1 MKAGKSKG
9 KGILSF
15 QGEQIFMGKNR
26 YLTAQEAATE
36 LDISLDTL
44 YAYVSRGLIRSEASD
59 GQKRS
64 RWYPL
69 EDVQRLNKHKEE
81 SRHPAKVAAGA
92 MQAGTPV
99 MESAI
104 TMITDDRF
112 YYRGHDALRL
122 ATRHSVEQVAALI
135 WTGDFSAEQS
145 LFSRTLPE
153 RMLARYQKIFS
164 FFFELTPLEAF
175 QVCLPLAALD
185 DIAAY
190 DLRAEAVAQTGA
202 RILQLLAIVA
212 AGGQYTM
219 HGIAQTVQ
227 RGWVPHDERA
237 ATLLTAALILCADQ
251 ELNVTT
257 FTARCVASA
266 GSTPY
271 AVVCAGLSALQGIK
285 HAGQTERI
293 EAFLRET
300 DSPVNVRSSIA
311 SLLKRGEPIPGFG
324 EVVPGFG
331 SVFYPAG
338 DPRGKLLLELTA
350 QAYPKALEVLL
361 AQRVTEETFDLLGE
375 RPTIFFALVTL
386 ARALNLPPGGAIAL
400 FALGRTIGWIGHS
413 IEQYQANQVIRP
425 RARYI
430 GPPPQR

>member
-1 MKAGKSKG
+1 
-9 KGILSF
+9 
-15 QGEQIFMGKNR
+15 MGKNR

-36 LDISLDTL
+36 LGISQDTL

-64 RWYPL
+64 RWYPM
-69 EDVQRLNKHKEE
+69 EDVERLKKHKGEY
-81 SRHPAKVAAGA
+81 RHPDKVAAGA

-104 TMITDDRF
+104 TMITNDHF
-112 YYRGHDALRL
+112 YYRGHDALLL
-122 ATRHSVEQVAALI
+122 ATTHSVEQVASLI
-135 WTGDFSAEQS
+135 WTGDISKEHS
-145 LFSRTLPE
+145 LFLRTPPE
-153 RMLARYQKIFS
+153 NMLARYQKIRFHLNG
-164 FFFELTPLEAF
+164 LTPLEAF

-271 AVVCAGLSALQGIK
+271 AVVCSGLSALQGIK

-300 DSPVNVRSSIA
+300 DAPTNVRSSIT
-311 SLLKRGEPIPGFG
+311 SLLKRGESIPGFG

-331 SVFYPAG
+331 SVFYPVG

-350 QAYPKALEVLL
+350 QVYPHSPAVLL
-361 AQRVTEETFDLLGE
+361 AQRITEDTNNLLGE
-375 RPTIFFALVTL
+375 RPTIFFGLVTL
-386 ARALNLPPGGAIAL
+386 ARALHLPPGGAIAL
-400 FALGRTIGWIGHS
+400 FALGRTIGWIGHC

-430 GPPPQR
+430 GPPPQ

>member
-1 MKAGKSKG
+1 MA
-9 KGILSF
+9 
-15 QGEQIFMGKNR
+15 KNR
-26 YLTAQEAATE
+26 YLTAQEAAAE
-36 LDISLDTL
+36 LGISLDTL
-44 YAYVSRGLIRSEASD
+44 YAYVSRGLIRSEAGD

-69 EDVQRLNKHKEE
+69 EDVQRLKKHKGEY
-81 SRHPAKVAAGA
+81 RHPDRVAAGA

-112 YYRGHDALRL
+112 YYRGHDALAL
-122 ATRHSVEQVAALI
+122 ATTRSVEQVAALI
-135 WTGDFSAEQS
+135 WTGDFLATQP
-145 LFSRTLPE
+145 LFSRTPPE
-153 RMLARYQKIFS
+153 EMHTSYQKVCSHITG
-164 FFFELTPLEAF
+164 LAPLESF

-190 DLRAEAVAQTGA
+190 DLRPEAVAQTGA
-202 RILQLLAIVA
+202 RILQLLATVA
-212 AGGQYTM
+212 AGGKHTAQR
-219 HGIAQTVQ
+219 IAQALQ
-227 RGWVPHDERA
+227 QGWVPQDERA
-237 ATLLTAALILCADQ
+237 AALLAAALILCADQ

-271 AVVCAGLSALQGIK
+271 AVVCSGLSALQGVK

-293 EAFLRET
+293 EVFLRET
-300 DSPVNVRSSIA
+300 GAPSNVRSSLA

-331 SVFYPAG
+331 PVFYPTG

-350 QAYPKALEVLL
+350 QAHPQVPAVVL
-361 AQRVTEETFDLLGE
+361 ARRIAEETYDLLGE
-375 RPTIFFALVTL
+375 RPTIFFGLVIL
-386 ARALNLPPGGAIAL
+386 ARALDLPPGSAIAL

-425 RARYI
+425 RARYV
-430 GPPPQR
+430 GPSPLEKA

>member
-1 MKAGKSKG
+1 
-9 KGILSF
+9 
-15 QGEQIFMGKNR
+15 MGKNR
-26 YLTAQEAATE
+26 YLTAQEAAAE
-36 LDISLDTL
+36 LGISQDTL

-69 EDVQRLNKHKEE
+69 EDVQRLKKHKGEY
-81 SRHPAKVAAGA
+81 RHPDKVAAGA

-112 YYRGHDALRL
+112 YYRGHDALTL
-122 ATRHSVEQVAALI
+122 ATTHSVEQVAALI
-135 WTGDFSAEQS
+135 WTGDFSAEHS

-153 RMLARYQKIFS
+153 SMLARYQKICS
-164 FFFELTPLEAF
+164 SLIELTPLEAF

-271 AVVCAGLSALQGIK
+271 AVVCSGLSALQGIK
-285 HAGQTERI
+285 HAGQTGRI

-300 DSPVNVRSSIA
+300 DAPANVRSSIT
-311 SLLKRGEPIPGFG
+311 SLLKRGESIPGFG

-331 SVFYPAG
+331 SVFYPVG

-350 QAYPKALEVLL
+350 QVYPHSPAVLL
-361 AQRVTEETFDLLGE
+361 AQRITEDTNNLLGE
-375 RPTIFFALVTL
+375 RPTIFFGLVTL
-386 ARALNLPPGGAIAL
+386 AHALHLPPGGAIAL
-400 FALGRTIGWIGHS
+400 FALGRTIGWIGHC

-430 GPPPQR
+430 GPPPQ

>member
-1 MKAGKSKG
+1 
-9 KGILSF
+9 
-15 QGEQIFMGKNR
+15 
-26 YLTAQEAATE
+26 
-36 LDISLDTL
+36 
-44 YAYVSRGLIRSEASD
+44 
-59 GQKRS
+59 
-64 RWYPL
+64 
-69 EDVQRLNKHKEE
+69 
-81 SRHPAKVAAGA
+81 

-122 ATRHSVEQVAALI
+122 ATTHSVEQVASLI

-145 LFSRTLPE
+145 LFSRTPPE
-153 RMLARYQKIFS
+153 SMLARYHKICPYLAG
-164 FFFELTPLEAF
+164 LTPLEAF
-175 QVCLPLAALD
+175 QVCLPVVALD

-190 DLRAEAVAQTGA
+190 DLRPEAVAQTGA

-212 AGGQYTM
+212 ADGQRPM

-237 ATLLTAALILCADQ
+237 TGLLTAALILCADQ

-271 AVVCAGLSALQGIK
+271 AVVCSGLSALQGIK

-300 DSPVNVRSSIA
+300 DTPANVRSSMT

-331 SVFYPAG
+331 SVFYPVG
-338 DPRGKLLLELTA
+338 DPRGKLMLELTA
-350 QAYPKALEVLL
+350 QVYPHSPAVLL
-361 AQRVTEETFDLLGE
+361 AQRITEETNDLLGE
-375 RPTIFFALVTL
+375 RPTIFFGLVTL
-386 ARALNLPPGGAIAL
+386 ARVLNLPPGGAIAL
-400 FALGRTIGWIGHS
+400 FALGRTIGWIGHC

-430 GPPPQR
+430 GPPPQ

>member
-36 LDISLDTL
+36 LGISLDTL

-69 EDVQRLNKHKEE
+69 EDVQRLKKHKGEF
-81 SRHPAKVAAGA
+81 RHPDKVAAGA
-92 MQAGTPV
+92 MQAGAPV

-112 YYRGHDALRL
+112 YYRGHDALTL
-122 ATRHSVEQVAALI
+122 ATTHSVEQVASLI

-153 RMLARYQKIFS
+153 RMLARYQKICS
-164 FFFELTPLEAF
+164 YLIELTPLEAF

-202 RILQLLAIVA
+202 RILQLLAVVV

-237 ATLLTAALILCADQ
+237 AALRMLDRQ
-251 ELNVTT
+251 S
-257 FTARCVASA
+257 AS
-266 GSTPY
+266 
-271 AVVCAGLSALQGIK
+271 K
-285 HAGQTERI
+285 H
-293 EAFLRET
+293 F
-300 DSPVNVRSSIA
+300 S
-311 SLLKRGEPIPGFG
+311 
-324 EVVPGFG
+324 
-331 SVFYPAG
+331 
-338 DPRGKLLLELTA
+338 GKLALLPTS
-350 QAYPKALEVLL
+350 V
-361 AQRVTEETFDLLGE
+361 
-375 RPTIFFALVTL
+375 RP
-386 ARALNLPPGGAIAL
+386 
-400 FALGRTIGWIGHS
+400 
-413 IEQYQANQVIRP
+413 
-425 RARYI
+425 
-430 GPPPQR
+430 

>member
-1 MKAGKSKG
+1 M
-9 KGILSF
+9 
-15 QGEQIFMGKNR
+15 FMGKNR
-26 YLTAQEAATE
+26 YLTAQEAAAE
-36 LDISLDTL
+36 LGISQDTL

-69 EDVQRLNKHKEE
+69 EDVQRLKKHKGEY
-81 SRHPAKVAAGA
+81 RHPDKVAAGA

-112 YYRGHDALRL
+112 YYRGHDALTL
-122 ATRHSVEQVAALI
+122 ATTHSVEQVASLI

-145 LFSRTLPE
+145 LFTRQSE
-153 RMLARYQKIFS
+153 SMLSRYQKLCSSLI
-164 FFFELTPLEAF
+164 ELTPLEAF

-202 RILQLLAIVA
+202 RILQLVAVVA

-219 HGIAQTVQ
+219 HGITQTVQ
-227 RGWVPHDERA
+227 QGWVPQDERA
-237 ATLLTAALILCADQ
+237 TALLTAALILCADQ

-271 AVVCAGLSALQGIK
+271 AVVCSGLSALQGIK

-300 DSPVNVRSSIA
+300 DAPANVRSSIT
-311 SLLKRGEPIPGFG
+311 SLLKRGESIPGFG

-331 SVFYPAG
+331 SVFYPVG

-350 QAYPKALEVLL
+350 QVYPHSPAVLL
-361 AQRVTEETFDLLGE
+361 AQRVTEETNNLLGE
-375 RPTIFFALVTL
+375 RPTIFSALLTL
-386 ARALNLPPGGAIAL
+386 LVPLNLRLDVQSVSFRLGGPSAWSGIAL
-400 FALGRTIGWIGHS
+400 
-413 IEQYQANQVIRP
+413 
-425 RARYI
+425 
-430 GPPPQR
+430 

>member
-1 MKAGKSKG
+1 M
-9 KGILSF
+9 
-15 QGEQIFMGKNR
+15 FMGKNR
-26 YLTAQEAATE
+26 YLTAQEAAAE
-36 LDISLDTL
+36 LGISQDTL

-69 EDVQRLNKHKEE
+69 EDVQRLKKHKGEY
-81 SRHPAKVAAGA
+81 RHPDKVAAGA

-112 YYRGHDALRL
+112 YYRGHDALTL
-122 ATRHSVEQVAALI
+122 ATTHSVEQVAALI
-135 WTGDFSAEQS
+135 WTGDFSAEHS

-153 RMLARYQKIFS
+153 SMLARYQKICS
-164 FFFELTPLEAF
+164 SLIELTPLEAF

-271 AVVCAGLSALQGIK
+271 AVVCSGLSALQGIK

-300 DSPVNVRSSIA
+300 DAPANVRSSIT
-311 SLLKRGEPIPGFG
+311 SLLKRGESIPGFG

-331 SVFYPAG
+331 SVFYPVG

-350 QAYPKALEVLL
+350 QVYPHSPAVLL
-361 AQRVTEETFDLLGE
+361 AQRITEDTNNLLGE
-375 RPTIFFALVTL
+375 RPTIFFGLVTL
-386 ARALNLPPGGAIAL
+386 ARALHLPPGGAIAL
-400 FALGRTIGWIGHS
+400 FALGRTIGWIGHC

-430 GPPPQR
+430 GPPPQ

>member
-1 MKAGKSKG
+1 
-9 KGILSF
+9 
-15 QGEQIFMGKNR
+15 MGKKR
-26 YLTAQEAATE
+26 YLTAQEAASE
-36 LDISLDTL
+36 LGISLDTL

-69 EDVQRLNKHKEE
+69 EDVQRLNKHKGEY
-81 SRHPAKVAAGA
+81 RHPDKVAAGA

-122 ATRHSVEQVAALI
+122 ATTHSVEQVASLI

-145 LFSRTLPE
+145 LFSRTPPE
-153 RMLARYQKIFS
+153 SMLARYHKVCPYLAG
-164 FFFELTPLEAF
+164 LTPLEAF
-175 QVCLPLAALD
+175 QVCLPLVALD

-202 RILQLLAIVA
+202 RILQLLAVVA
-212 AGGQYTM
+212 ADGQYPM

-227 RGWVPHDERA
+227 RGWIPHDERA
-237 ATLLTAALILCADQ
+237 TGLLTAALILCADQ

-271 AVVCAGLSALQGIK
+271 AVVCSGLSALQGIK

-300 DSPVNVRSSIA
+300 DTPANVRSSMT

-331 SVFYPAG
+331 SVFYPGG
-338 DPRGKLLLELTA
+338 DPRGKLLLELTT
-350 QAYPKALEVLL
+350 QVYPQSPAVLL
-361 AQRVTEETFDLLGE
+361 AQRIIEETNDLLGE
-375 RPTIFFALVTL
+375 RPTIFFGLVTL
-386 ARALNLPPGGAIAL
+386 ARVLNLPPGGAIAL
-400 FALGRTIGWIGHS
+400 FALGRTIGWIGHC

-430 GPPPQR
+430 GPPPQ

>member
-1 MKAGKSKG
+1 MAKS
-9 KGILSF
+9 
-15 QGEQIFMGKNR
+15 R

-36 LDISLDTL
+36 LGISLDTL
-44 YAYVSRGLIRSEASD
+44 YAYVSRGLFRSEASD
-59 GQKRS
+59 GQKRT

-69 EDVQRLNKHKEE
+69 EDVQRLKKHRGEY
-81 SRHPAKVAAGA
+81 RHPDKVAAGA

-112 YYRGHDALRL
+112 YYRGHDALTL
-122 ATRHSVEQVAALI
+122 ATTQSVEQVAALI
-135 WTGDFSAEQS
+135 WTGDFSAEHS
-145 LFSRTLPE
+145 LFTRTLPE
-153 RMLARYQKIFS
+153 STLDRYHKIRPFLAGM
-164 FFFELTPLEAF
+164 TPLEAF
-175 QVCLPLAALD
+175 QVCLPLEALD

-190 DLRAEAVAQTGA
+190 DLRPEAVAQTGA
-202 RILQLLAIVA
+202 RILQLLAMVA
-212 AGGQYTM
+212 SGEQKET
-219 HGIAQTVQ
+219 HGIAQMVQ
-227 RGWVPHDERA
+227 QGWVPNDERA
-237 ATLLTAALILCADQ
+237 TALLAAAFILCADQ

-266 GSTPY
+266 GSTLY
-271 AVVCAGLSALQGIK
+271 AVVSSGLAALQGIK

-300 DSPVNVRSSIA
+300 KAPENVRLSI
-311 SLLKRGEPIPGFG
+311 SNLLKRGESIPGFG

-331 SVFYPAG
+331 SVFYPVG

-350 QAYPKALEVLL
+350 EAYPHSSTVLL
-361 AQRVTEETFDLLGE
+361 AQRITEETHALLGE
-375 RPTIFFALVTL
+375 RPTIFLGLVML
-386 ARALNLPPGGAIAL
+386 ARTLQLPPGGAIAL
-400 FALGRTIGWIGHS
+400 FALGRTIGWIGHA

-430 GPPPQR
+430 GSPPH

>member
-1 MKAGKSKG
+1 MA
-9 KGILSF
+9 
-15 QGEQIFMGKNR
+15 KNR
-26 YLTAQEAATE
+26 YLTAQEAASE
-36 LDISLDTL
+36 LGISLDTL
-44 YAYVSRGLIRSEASD
+44 YAYVSRGLIRSEAAD

-69 EDVQRLNKHKEE
+69 EDVQRLKKHKGEF
-81 SRHPAKVAAGA
+81 RHPDKVALGA

-104 TMITDDRF
+104 TMLTNDRF
-112 YYRGHDALRL
+112 YYRGYDALAL
-122 ATRHSVEQVAALI
+122 ATTHSVEQVASLI
-135 WTGDFSAEQS
+135 WTGDFATEQA
-145 LFSRTLPE
+145 LFSGNPPE
-153 RMLARYQKIFS
+153 SMLALYQKMHRHLNG
-164 FFFELTPLEAF
+164 LTPLEAF

-190 DLRAEAVAQTGA
+190 DLRPEAVAQTGA
-202 RILQLLAIVA
+202 RILRLLAIVA
-212 AGGQYTM
+212 AGGRSSAQ
-219 HGIAQTVQ
+219 GIARTVQ
-227 RGWVPHDERA
+227 QGWVTGDERA
-237 ATLLTAALILCADQ
+237 AELLSSALVLCADQ

-271 AVVCAGLSALQGIK
+271 AVVCSGLSALQGVK

-293 EAFLRET
+293 EAFLREVEA
-300 DSPVNVRSSIA
+300 SASVRSSMT

-331 SVFYPAG
+331 PVFYPAG

-350 QAYPKALEVLL
+350 QAYPQSPAVLL
-361 AQRVTEETFDLLGE
+361 AQRVTEETWTLLGE
-375 RPTIFFALVTL
+375 HPTIFFGLVTL
-386 ARALNLPPGGAIAL
+386 ARALSLPPGGAIAL

-425 RARYI
+425 RARYV
-430 GPPPQR
+430 GPAPHD

>member
-1 MKAGKSKG
+1 MAN
-9 KGILSF
+9 
-15 QGEQIFMGKNR
+15 NR
-26 YLTAQEAATE
+26 YLTAQEAADE
-36 LDISLDTL
+36 LGISVDTL

-59 GQKRS
+59 GEKRS
-64 RWYPL
+64 RRYPL
-69 EDVQRLNKHKEE
+69 EDVQRLKRRKGEYH
-81 SRHPAKVAAGA
+81 HPDKVAAGA

-104 TMITDDRF
+104 TMITDDHF
-112 YYRGHDALRL
+112 YYRGYDALAL
-122 ATRHSVEQVAALI
+122 ATTHTVEQVAALI
-135 WTGDFSAEQS
+135 WMGDSANEQALFLRS
-145 LFSRTLPE
+145 LPGS
-153 RMLARYQKIFS
+153 MIARYQKIRGHLNG
-164 FFFELTPLEAF
+164 LTPLEAF
-175 QVCLPLAALD
+175 QICLPLAAID

-202 RILQLLAIVA
+202 RILQLLAAVA
-212 AGGQYTM
+212 AGGEYTTQ
-219 HGIAQTVQ
+219 GIARTVQ
-227 RGWVPHDERA
+227 QGWVPQDEQA
-237 ATLLTAALILCADQ
+237 VALLTAALILCADQ
-251 ELNVTT
+251 ELNVTS

-271 AVVCAGLSALQGIK
+271 AVVSAGLSALQGVK

-300 DSPVNVRSSIA
+300 EAPDNVRASMT
-311 SLLKRGEPIPGFG
+311 SLLKRGESIPGFG

-350 QAYPKALEVLL
+350 EAYPHSPAVQL
-361 AQRVTEETFDLLGE
+361 AQCVTEETYNLLGE
-375 RPTIFFALVTL
+375 RPTIFFGLVTL
-386 ARALNLPPGGAIAL
+386 ARTLKLPIGGAIAL
-400 FALGRTIGWIGHS
+400 FALGRTIGWIGHC

-430 GPPPQR
+430 GPAPHEGE